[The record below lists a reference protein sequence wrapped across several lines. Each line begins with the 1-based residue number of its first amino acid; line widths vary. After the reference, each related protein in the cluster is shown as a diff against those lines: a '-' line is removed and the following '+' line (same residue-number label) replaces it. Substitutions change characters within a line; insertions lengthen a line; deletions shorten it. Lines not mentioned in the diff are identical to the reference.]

1 MPYIHRWD
9 TAQPALLVHV
19 LHGMAEHGARYARL
33 AAALN
38 ARGMAVWAHD
48 HRGHG
53 LTARAPGE
61 LLGHFADSNG
71 WRLVVDDAWNV
82 SREMMAAYPGVPIAL
97 FAHSMGSFVGQQLL
111 GEHGSAYRAAVL
123 CGTNGPPD
131 LREGVLRAVSVGQL
145 ALGPRNPGKW
155 IDRQVTKTF
164 NRRFEPRKTNFDWLT
179 RDEEEIRKYDYDP
192 LAGFPLT
199 AQAWYDFLHG
209 KADLGS
215 DAHVDRIPKTLPI
228 HVIYGTHDPVG
239 EDGDGV
245 KRLLTLYNAKSL
257 AISSHPYPE
266 ARHELV
272 NETNRETVTTDL
284 IDWLLQFA
292 AR

>member
-9 TAQPALLVHV
+9 TARPELLVHV

-38 ARGMAVWAHD
+38 AQSMAVWAHD

-53 LTARAPGE
+53 LTANAPGE

-71 WRLVVDDAWNV
+71 WRLLVDDAWNV

-97 FAHSMGSFVGQQLL
+97 FAHSMGSFAGQQLL
-111 GEHGSAYRAAVL
+111 GEHGSSYRAVVL

-131 LREGVLRAVSVGQL
+131 LREGILRAVSVGQL

-155 IDRQVTKTF
+155 IDRQMTKTF
-164 NRRFEPRKTNFDWLT
+164 NRRFEPRKTNFDWLS
-179 RDEEEIRKYDYDP
+179 RDEDEIRKYDYDP

-199 AQAWYDFLHG
+199 ATGVVRLPSRKSRPRERRARRQDSEDAPDPRHLWDARSGWRGRRGREAAADSVQRQGTDDFV
-209 KADLGS
+209 A
-215 DAHVDRIPKTLPI
+215 ALP
-228 HVIYGTHDPVG
+228 
-239 EDGDGV
+239 
-245 KRLLTLYNAKSL
+245 
-257 AISSHPYPE
+257 
-266 ARHELV
+266 
-272 NETNRETVTTDL
+272 
-284 IDWLLQFA
+284 
-292 AR
+292 